1 MVVTGKVNGIETM
14 RFIVST
20 NFARI
25 SFFQIICTEAKASD
39 CFKALRTLV
48 ETMYHIVSAP
58 EYGNRRKGKWH

>member
-1 MVVTGKVNGIETM
+1 MVATVKANGIETM

-25 SFFQIICTEAKASD
+25 SFFHIICTEAKAPD

-58 EYGNRRKGKWH
+58 VYGNHGKGK